1 MMMGLNYQMARY
13 EALTGQDGATVSISR
28 LGGYLDGYEKG
39 VEVAIKAIKDMY
51 VFTNDETKRL
61 NALAH
66 QLKGE

>member
-1 MMMGLNYQMARY
+1 MGLNYQMARY
-13 EALTGQDGATVSISR
+13 EALTGQDGTTVSISR

-61 NALAH
+61 NALAR

>member
-1 MMMGLNYQMARY
+1 MGLNYQMARY
-13 EALTGQDGATVSISR
+13 EALTGQDGTTVSISR

-61 NALAH
+61 NELAR